1 MGKGAFQKLREN
13 GEDVD
18 FHSYKDRLFPCERAL
33 IALLFL
39 FRQINRVPFSQEIT
53 QLPSVLLRRTADLA
67 LAFAGIEAGSLVLQP
82 FYFFGGGNIEIVVDG
97 LGVLHAVVQQ
107 AGDLDTPASVLRL
120 YLVFI
125 SDGDRFGG
133 FGGVAVEFNPSFI
146 TGVGGLGPGFEKADG
161 P

>member
-67 LAFAGIEAGSLVLQP
+67 LAFAGIDAGSLVLQP
-82 FYFFGGGNIEIVVDG
+82 FYFFGGGKIKVEILLIVVTRAG
-97 LGVLHAVVQQ
+97 GQPVGVLETALC
-107 AGDLDTPASVLRL
+107 GLPPLL
-120 YLVFI
+120 FI
-125 SDGDRFGG
+125 
-133 FGGVAVEFNPSFI
+133 
-146 TGVGGLGPGFEKADG
+146 LLLM
-161 P
+161 